1 MAAGSSPRGRLH
13 SAVILALAAG
23 SVLAL
28 AAGCEDGEQSSLSH
42 RPVLGPAR
50 VALAA
55 SFIGGQAGALRSL
68 LHADLIVQ
76 PPKPD
81 SALRGPAAADY
92 LEGLARQSDLTRSEL
107 APTAMSREGE
117 FLLERGTWFLEAGQH
132 TFRSRYTLRWRESPA
147 GWKVTLWR
155 WTLFR

>member
-1 MAAGSSPRGRLH
+1 MAAGPSPRARPCA
-13 SAVILALAAG
+13 AVILALAAG
-23 SVLAL
+23 SFLAL
-28 AAGCEDGEQSSLSH
+28 ATGCDEGEPSSH
-42 RPVLGPAR
+42 PDRPALAPAR

-55 SFIGGQAGALRSL
+55 SFIGRRAGALRRL
-68 LHADLIVQ
+68 LHAEVIVQ

-81 SALRGPAAADY
+81 SALRGAAAADY

-107 APTAMSREGE
+107 APTAMSREGD
-117 FLLERGTWFLEAGQH
+117 FLLEHGTWFLEAGQR